1 MLPAGGSAFVHIENP
16 EGAKA
21 LQDQVQKLYPGQ
33 TVTVSTGTPVLA
45 AYLGP
50 GLAGIIFEKAE

>member
-1 MLPAGGSAFVHIENP
+1 MHIENP